1 MGQASHGKKRGWNV
15 TLGMFAAVGAG
26 GALGAMTRY
35 AVSQLVGGGI
45 FGLAGPMATLAVNVA
60 GSMMMG
66 ALAGGIAAGM
76 MLPEAWRGFIAVGF
90 LGALTTFSSFALD
103 TGQLAARQGMPM
115 TALYVGLSVC
125 LSLAAF
131 FAAQAVVAG
140 MFARVSG

>member
-1 MGQASHGKKRGWNV
+1 MS
-15 TLGMFAAVGAG
+15 LGMFAAIGAG

-35 AVSQLVGGGI
+35 AVAQLVGGGM
-45 FGLAGPMATLAVNVA
+45 FGMAGPMATLIVNIA

-66 ALAGGIAAGM
+66 ALAGGIAAGL

-103 TGQLAARQGMPM
+103 TGQLVARQGMPM
-115 TALYVGLSVC
+115 AALYVGLSVC

-131 FAAQAVVAG
+131 FVAQAIATGLV
-140 MFARVSG
+140 ARVSG

>member
-1 MGQASHGKKRGWNV
+1 MSF
-15 TLGMFAAVGAG
+15 GMVAAVGAG

-35 AVSQLVGGGI
+35 AVSQVVGAGLFGI
-45 FGLAGPMATLAVNVA
+45 AGPMATLIVNIA
-60 GSMMMG
+60 GSLIMG

-76 MLPEAWRGFIAVGF
+76 ILPEAWRGFVAVGF

-103 TGQLAARQGMPM
+103 TGQLAARQGVPM

-131 FAAQAVVAG
+131 FATQALVAG
-140 MFARVSG
+140 LFARASG

>member
-1 MGQASHGKKRGWNV
+1 MS
-15 TLGMFAAVGAG
+15 LGTVAAIGAG
-26 GALGAMTRY
+26 GALGAVTRY
-35 AVSQLVGGGI
+35 AVAQLVGGGI
-45 FGLAGPMATLAVNVA
+45 FGMAGPMATLTVNIA

-66 ALAGGIAAGM
+66 ALAGGMAAGM

-103 TGQLAARQGMPM
+103 AGQLAARQGIAM

-131 FAAQAVVAG
+131 FASQAIAAHLVAR
-140 MFARVSG
+140 MSG

>member
-1 MGQASHGKKRGWNV
+1 MGQASRGKKRGRQV
-15 TLGMFAAVGAG
+15 SLGMFAAVGAG

-35 AVSQLVGGGI
+35 AVSQIAGGGI
-45 FGLAGPMATLAVNVA
+45 FGLAGPMATLMVNIG
-60 GSMMMG
+60 GSMIMG
-66 ALAGGIAAGM
+66 ALAGGVAAGM
-76 MLPEAWRGFIAVGF
+76 VLPEAWRGFIAVGF

-115 TALYVGLSVC
+115 AALYVGLSIC

-140 MFARVSG
+140 LFARVSG